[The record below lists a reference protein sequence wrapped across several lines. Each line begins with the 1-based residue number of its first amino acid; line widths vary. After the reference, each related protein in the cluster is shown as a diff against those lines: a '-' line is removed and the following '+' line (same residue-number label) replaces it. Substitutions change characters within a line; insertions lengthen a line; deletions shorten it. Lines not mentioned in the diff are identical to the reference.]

1 MHREIKNSLSKNTKK
16 VYKKYW
22 YAFVHFINDRYNF
35 ALNYVN
41 SQHIAEYVIYL
52 ILYKKLTIHS
62 IRPTLSAIAFYSKLK
77 FGIDPTKSYTISK
90 LLKKYTKEQKNTT
103 IRKPITH
110 KLLKVL
116 INHLHTLPISLYLRT
131 TYSLLYAFM
140 YHAALRIS
148 EVCHT
153 ATPEHILQYRYV
165 TYSKR
170 KSTIKLKLLTYKHC
184 KNTPVTLGIPC
195 TKSLERLY
203 NNYIHLRSSN
213 PGPFFCNRNLNPIK
227 RSAISKLLKK
237 TIKNVKL

>member
-1 MHREIKNSLSKNTKK
+1 MHREIKNSLNKNTKK

-90 LLKKYTKEQKNTT
+90 LLKKYTKEQKTTT
-103 IRKPITH
+103 IRKSITH
-110 KLLKVL
+110 KLLKLL

-140 YHAALRIS
+140 YYAALRIS

-184 KNTPVTLGIPC
+184 K
-195 TKSLERLY
+195 
-203 NNYIHLRSSN
+203 IHLLRLEYHVPN
-213 PGPFFCNRNLNPIK
+213 P
-227 RSAISKLLKK
+227 LKGYT
-237 TIKNVKL
+237 TITYIYALATQVHFSVTET